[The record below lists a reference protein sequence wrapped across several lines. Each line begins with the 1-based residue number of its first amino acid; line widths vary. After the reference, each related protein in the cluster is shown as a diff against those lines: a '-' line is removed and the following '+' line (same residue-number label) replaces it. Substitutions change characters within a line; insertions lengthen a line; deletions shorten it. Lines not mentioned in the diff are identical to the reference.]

1 MHSLCPLSV
10 DVVDNP
16 YIGSSQACLFMAKVL
31 NLDDDHITPIT
42 TASLKQTARG
52 CFVLDGRDDFEKG
65 VSQCHDYILEAKCLN
80 FWIDVRVFKSKKI
93 H

>member
-1 MHSLCPLSV
+1 M
-10 DVVDNP
+10 
-16 YIGSSQACLFMAKVL
+16 FKVF
-31 NLDDDHITPIT
+31 NLDDDHVTTIT

-52 CFVLDGRDDFEKG
+52 CFVLDGRYDLEEG
-65 VSQCHDYILEAKCLN
+65 VSQCHNYIFQTKCLN